1 MGLKV
6 DVVQQIECDFGN
18 GKLKMQCVA
27 AQIMAVATSFN
38 VGNGGYGRK
47 PIGQGWEENNGSSYV
62 SSQGSN
68 KFSQHRLDDK

>member
-1 MGLKV
+1 VGLKV

-47 PIGQGWEENNGSSYV
+47 PIGQG
-62 SSQGSN
+62 
-68 KFSQHRLDDK
+68 